1 MTALL
6 ELKQKIKNLYGQYE
20 IYILPVLRCILA
32 FLYFTWI
39 NVNMGYMSQLNNI
52 FIVLILALICSIL
65 PSGVMIFAC
74 FALMIAHGYA
84 LGAEVAGFLLLL
96 ILFMLILFLR
106 FSAGTNLVLVFTPL
120 SFGFSIPALLP
131 IGSGLLSS
139 AVSALPA
146 GCGVIVYY
154 FIRFLKVQ
162 HKLLENPDVLMT
174 DKLKLLADGVV
185 QNWGMWIT
193 VVAFVAV
200 ILLVNLIRTRSFDY
214 AWRISIVMGGVVYV
228 LIILAGGFYFGLN
241 INIVQTIIYTV
252 VSVVVGLL
260 LEFLVFGGD
269 YSRTE
274 RLEYEDD
281 EYYYYV
287 KAVPK
292 AAVATS
298 ERSIKKINAEPVKE
312 DTAVEDQVVSYA
324 NPIFHGENT
333 ASQQAADAVPV
344 VRQNEVDPSDFE
356 KKLEE
361 SLKDSNYRFK
371 ITGGALLFWKGER
384 YAEYC
389 GKSGG
394 NVIKNRFSQGR
405 HNRHYSDCTDRF
417 FCISVHGMDKIYPC
431 LYPAER
437 NSGSSPVYPCCLYL
451 QDEYHFVDFFQS
463 GQHFDRRCDRYI
475 PA

>member
-32 FLYFTWI
+32 LLYFTWI
-39 NVNMGYMSQLNNI
+39 NGNMGYMSQLNNI

-65 PSGVMIFAC
+65 PSGVMIFAG

-84 LGAEVAGFLLLL
+84 LGVEVAGFLLLL

-312 DTAVEDQVVSYA
+312 DTAVEDHVVSYA

-333 ASQQAADAVPV
+333 SLQQAADAVPV
-344 VRQNEVDPSDFE
+344 VRQNEVDPLDFE

-361 SLKDSNYRFK
+361 SLKD
-371 ITGGALLFWKGER
+371 L
-384 YAEYC
+384 
-389 GKSGG
+389 
-394 NVIKNRFSQGR
+394 
-405 HNRHYSDCTDRF
+405 
-417 FCISVHGMDKIYPC
+417 
-431 LYPAER
+431 
-437 NSGSSPVYPCCLYL
+437 
-451 QDEYHFVDFFQS
+451 
-463 GQHFDRRCDRYI
+463 
-475 PA
+475 

>member
-65 PSGVMIFAC
+65 PSGVMIFAG

-84 LGAEVAGFLLLL
+84 LGAEVAGFLL
-96 ILFMLILFLR
+96 FLR
-106 FSAGTNLVLVFTPL
+106 LCGGTYLVLVFTPL
-120 SFGFSIPALLP
+120 SFGFSIPGLLP

-292 AAVATS
+292 EAVATS
-298 ERSIKKINAEPVKE
+298 ERSSKKINAEPVKE

-361 SLKDSNYRFK
+361 SLKD
-371 ITGGALLFWKGER
+371 L
-384 YAEYC
+384 
-389 GKSGG
+389 
-394 NVIKNRFSQGR
+394 
-405 HNRHYSDCTDRF
+405 
-417 FCISVHGMDKIYPC
+417 
-431 LYPAER
+431 
-437 NSGSSPVYPCCLYL
+437 
-451 QDEYHFVDFFQS
+451 
-463 GQHFDRRCDRYI
+463 
-475 PA
+475 